1 MGLEWIDSSW
11 LANLVRDWAWTWP
24 SLETLHFMGLTLLIG
39 ALAVID
45 LRVLGMAKRI
55 PLAAIEKLTPV
66 AYFGFTVNL
75 ITGIMFFFGDP
86 YRYYPNI
93 AFRIKMILLVIAGI
107 NLLIY
112 KIKVEPALLRGDY
125 DDNASALAKAVALT
139 SIVAWVG
146 VLAGGRLIPYFEY

>member
-1 MGLEWIDSSW
+1 MSLEWIDGSW
-11 LANLVRDWAWTWP
+11 LANLVRDWPWMWP
-24 SLETLHFMGLTLLIG
+24 SLESLHFMGLTFLIG

-45 LRVLGMAKRI
+45 LRVLGVAKRI
-55 PLAAIEKLTPV
+55 PLAALEKLTPW
-66 AYFGFTVNL
+66 AYFGFSVNL

-93 AFRIKMILLVIAGI
+93 AFRIKMILVVIAGV

-112 KIKVEPALLRGDY
+112 KMKVEPSLIRGDY
-125 DDNASALAKAVALT
+125 DDNASVLAKAVALT

-146 VLAGGRLIPYFEY
+146 VLAGGRLIPYFDY

>member
-45 LRVLGMAKRI
+45 LRVLGMAKQI